1 MLAIMAVPRVGDIL
15 IRNTGD
21 MFLLTDV
28 VTGKHIAGPFK
39 GYLLAAAAA
48 RIRRRARRRI
58 WRQKVDEC
66 GRPLGDPFRLP
77 KQRDL

>member
-1 MLAIMAVPRVGDIL
+1 MPVPKVGDIL

-48 RIRRRARRRI
+48 RIRGARGI
-58 WRQKVDEC
+58 WRQNVDEG
-66 GRPLGDPFRLP
+66 GRPLGEPFRLP
-77 KQRDL
+77 QD

>member
-1 MLAIMAVPRVGDIL
+1 MPVPHVGDIL
-15 IRNTGD
+15 IRNSAGD

-48 RIRRRARRRI
+48 RIRGTRAI
-58 WRQKVDEC
+58 WRQNVDER
-66 GRPLGDPFRLP
+66 GRPLGDPFKLP
-77 KQRDL
+77 